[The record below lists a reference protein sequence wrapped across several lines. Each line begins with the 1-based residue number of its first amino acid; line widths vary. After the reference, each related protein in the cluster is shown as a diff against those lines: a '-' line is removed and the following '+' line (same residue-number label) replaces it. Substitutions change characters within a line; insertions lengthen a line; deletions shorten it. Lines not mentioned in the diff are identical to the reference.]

1 MNNPIIR
8 RELVGVLRNWRT
20 VAAEIIFTLV
30 LIGVVLLRWPTNAQV
45 SLSGRQAQEM
55 LRLFGYAFMTA
66 MILIVPAFSAVS
78 MVREK
83 QAGTLA
89 LMLNTPLTPWSVFSG
104 KVAAIGG
111 VIALLMTL
119 SIPAAAACYA
129 MGGAS
134 LRGQIGPLYVLLAL
148 ASLEYTVVGLYIS
161 TRSNRVD
168 AALRSTY
175 ATVFAL
181 VALAVIPQQFAQ
193 GRLTGLPA
201 EVCQWLAAFSP
212 LSSIL
217 QVFGQSGVTHTGSM
231 AAGSA
236 VWRYVVVSIVVIL
249 WCTRATLQR
258 LNSGLF
264 DRPRSAGTIT
274 DESSGSV
281 QAYRRVMY
289 LWFFDPQRRSRL
301 IGPLTNP
308 VMIKEFRTSRF
319 GRSHW
324 MMRMIGACLIVS
336 LALMLAAARGSEVVN
351 TRTMGAILVILQS
364 ALIIIMTP
372 GLAGGLIA
380 GEIETGS
387 WQLLRMTPLSA
398 RSIVLGKLLSVG
410 RTLLLLLLATLPG
423 YAVMLVIDPNEKTQ
437 VVNALVSLVIMAVFA
452 LLASASI
459 SSFCRRAATATAGAY
474 GFLAVLCAGT
484 LLVWLGRGSLFGFTL
499 VDWILRLNPV
509 AATLSAIHAPG
520 FGHYNLIP
528 LTWWIMAW
536 GCGLAVVVLVL
547 RTWRLTRP
555 Q

>member
-20 VAAEIIFTLV
+20 AVAEIIFILI
-30 LIGVVLLRWPTNAQV
+30 LIGVVLLRWPTNSQV

-66 MILIVPAFSAVS
+66 MILIVPAFAAVS

-89 LMLNTPLTPWSVFSG
+89 LVLNTPLSPWSVLSG
-104 KVAAIGG
+104 KVAAISGL
-111 VIALLMTL
+111 IALLMGL

-129 MGGAS
+129 MGGVS
-134 LRGQIGPLYVLLAL
+134 LRGQIGPLYLLLAL
-148 ASLEYTVVGLYIS
+148 ACLEYTVVGLSIS

-175 ATVFAL
+175 AAVFAM
-181 VALAVIPQQFAQ
+181 VAVAVIPQEFAQ
-193 GRLTGLPA
+193 GRLTGPPA
-201 EVCQWLAAFSP
+201 ELCQWLAAFSP
-212 LSSIL
+212 LPSIL
-217 QVFGQSGVTHTGSM
+217 QVFGQSGVTHAGNMS
-231 AAGSA
+231 AGSA
-236 VWRYVVVSIVVIL
+236 VWRYVVVSLVVIL
-249 WCTRATLQR
+249 VLARATLKR

-264 DRPRSAGTIT
+264 DRPRSAGAIT
-274 DESSGSV
+274 DESSGGV

-301 IGPLTNP
+301 IGPFTNP

-319 GRSHW
+319 GRSYW

-336 LALMLAAARGSEVVN
+336 LGLMLAAARGSEVVN

-364 ALIIIMTP
+364 ALIIILTP

-380 GEIETGS
+380 AEIESGS

-423 YAVMLVIDPNEKTQ
+423 YAVMLVIDPNEKAE
-437 VVNALVSLVIMAVFA
+437 VVKALISLVIMAVFA
-452 LLASASI
+452 LLASAAI
-459 SSFCRRAATATAGAY
+459 SSFCRRAATATAMAY
-474 GFLAVLCAGT
+474 AFLAVLCAGT
-484 LLVWLGRGSLFGFTL
+484 LLAWLGRGSLFGFTL

-509 AATLSAIHAPG
+509 AATLAAIHAPG
-520 FGHYNLIP
+520 FGQYGLIP